1 LTRTLETVEQSS
13 STKQSEVVAQL
24 TQSLQKE
31 VGQRDE
37 KIKQILAENDLIR
50 LDVTNLIASQEANAK
65 EFATLTQDVR
75 TKDGRIKDLLQEN
88 DRLKLAQS
96 TVDREI
102 AARDQDIRARDAQIQ
117 SLGSTID
124 RLNQ

>member
-102 AARDQDIRARDAQIQ
+102 AARDQDIRARDA
-117 SLGSTID
+117 
-124 RLNQ
+124 